1 MWLTINTKT
10 KTVAREVVSKVALI
24 GDFNEWKESEEPE
37 FTYNVAKN
45 VWESPVISFTEGKA
59 WLLRLNGSWE
69 HKYGSAVATTDI
81 DGGFEIT
88 KGGENI
94 PAPGTGDYIVRL
106 YANRTPIVVTYEK
119 Q

>member
-37 FTYNVAKN
+37 FTYNAAKN
-45 VWESPVISFTEGKA
+45 VWESPVISFTEGKE

-69 HKYGSAVATTDI
+69 HKYGDAVATTDI
-81 DGGFEIT
+81 AGGFELT
-88 KGGENI
+88 KGKDAKTFLLLEQVTI
-94 PAPGTGDYIVRL
+94 SSACTPTGHRL
-106 YANRTPIVVTYEK
+106 W
-119 Q
+119 